1 MKKQVEY
8 ADVWPPLIDR
18 GDIAWEI
25 AIVLI
30 ALLAAIL
37 AQAGAL
43 QGFVATVLVLIAMST
58 MYVWNHVRHART

>member
-1 MKKQVEY
+1 MKKSVDY
-8 ADVWPPLIDR
+8 ADVWPPLIDK

-37 AQAGAL
+37 AQVGAL
-43 QGFVATVLVLIAMST
+43 QGFLAALLALVAMIV
-58 MYVWNHVRHART
+58 MYVWTHSKKKN